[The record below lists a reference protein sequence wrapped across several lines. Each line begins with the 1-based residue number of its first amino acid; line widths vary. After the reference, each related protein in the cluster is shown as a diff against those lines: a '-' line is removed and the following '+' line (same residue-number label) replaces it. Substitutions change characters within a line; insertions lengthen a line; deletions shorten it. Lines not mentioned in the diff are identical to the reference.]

1 MATEMARRRSDGVTK
16 RPAPIIPARS
26 RGLPPHLRRSI
37 TPSLRRS
44 PRAFSIV
51 ELLVA
56 LTISV
61 TLLAATLQAF
71 DASWRGYKHTTES
84 ASTHV
89 VSRIVV
95 HRVLAMIR
103 TGSQFGPVPADVLD
117 NTQNPL
123 TSNFMEFIADADRIA
138 GLNRI
143 TRIERRNSGI
153 AGQFELWYKLYDG
166 GSGAAIQERPLLR
179 NVTEAAFI
187 LQFEPGPRLV
197 KATMDLTVSP
207 NDDAAMRI
215 GVGND
220 APTIRL
226 VASAGPR
233 QLQ

>member
-1 MATEMARRRSDGVTK
+1 MQKPMIGSRVSGFGFRAQNPSRRSAQPDT
-16 RPAPIIPARS
+16 RHPTPDT
-26 RGLPPHLRRSI
+26 RG
-37 TPSLRRS
+37 
-44 PRAFSIV
+44 FSIV

-123 TSNFMEFIADADRIA
+123 TSNFMEFIADSDRAA

-143 TRIERRNSGI
+143 TRIERRNGTT
-153 AGQFELWYKLYDG
+153 AGQFELWYKLTDVTAG
-166 GSGAAIQERPLLR
+166 TVIQERPLLKS
-179 NVTEAAFI
+179 VTEVAFI
-187 LQFEPGPRLV
+187 LKYEPGPRLM
-197 KATMDLTVSP
+197 KATMDLTVAP

>member
-1 MATEMARRRSDGVTK
+1 MKTEVTK
-16 RPAPIIPARS
+16 LGSDAVTKWRRARA
-26 RGLPPHLRRSI
+26 LALRHSV
-37 TPSLRRS
+37 TPSLLPASRG
-44 PRAFSIV
+44 FSIV

-56 LTISV
+56 LTISA

-71 DASWRGYKHTTES
+71 DAAWRGYKHTTES

-117 NTQNPL
+117 NAQNPL
-123 TSNFMEFIADADRIA
+123 TSNFMEFVADSDRTA

-143 TRIERRNSGI
+143 TRIERRNG
-153 AGQFELWYKLYDG
+153 ATTGTYELWYKLTDLSNG
-166 GSGAAIQERPLLR
+166 TVIQERPLLKS
-179 NVTEAAFI
+179 VTEAAFI
-187 LQFEPGPRLV
+187 LQYEPGPRLV
-197 KATMDLTVSP
+197 KATIDLTVSP
-207 NDDAAMRI
+207 NDDADLRI

>member
-1 MATEMARRRSDGVTK
+1 MKNAK
-16 RPAPIIPARS
+16 REAQSANAGKASGYLNFANLNFELS
-26 RGLPPHLRRSI
+26 RPG
-37 TPSLRRS
+37 
-44 PRAFSIV
+44 FSIV
-51 ELLVA
+51 EMLVA
-56 LTISV
+56 LVISA

-103 TGSQFGPVPADVLD
+103 TGSQFGPAPTDVLD

-123 TSNFMEFIADADRIA
+123 TSNYMEFVSAADQQA
-138 GLNRI
+138 GNNYI
-143 TRIERRNSGI
+143 TRIERRTT
-153 AGQFELWYKLYDG
+153 AGTTNQYELWYKVTDA
-166 GSGAAIQERPLLR
+166 GSGAVLQEHPLLS

-197 KATMDLTVSP
+197 KATIDLTVTP
-207 NDDAAMRI
+207 NDDTDMKI

>member
-1 MATEMARRRSDGVTK
+1 MNTEVSKWRSGGV
-16 RPAPIIPARS
+16 AECAV
-26 RGLPPHLRRSI
+26 RRSI
-37 TPSLRRS
+37 ICPLGHCATRPLRG
-44 PRAFSIV
+44 FSIV
-51 ELLVA
+51 EMLVA
-56 LTISV
+56 LTISA

-103 TGSQFGPVPADVLD
+103 TGAQFGPAPADVLD

-123 TSNFMEFIADADRIA
+123 TSTWMEFVADADQQA
-138 GLNRI
+138 GLNRV
-143 TRIERRNSGI
+143 TRIERRTVGGTTN
-153 AGQFELWYKLYDG
+153 QYELWYKLTDLSNG
-166 GSGAAIQERPLLR
+166 TIVQERPLLR
-179 NVTEAAFI
+179 NVTEAAFV

-197 KATMDLTVSP
+197 KATMDLSIAP
-207 NDDAAMRI
+207 KDDADMRI

>member
-1 MATEMARRRSDGVTK
+1 MEKHVTKWRSDEVTTLK
-16 RPAPIIPARS
+16 R
-26 RGLPPHLRRSI
+26 RGASALRHSV
-37 TPSLRRS
+37 TSSLRHS

-103 TGSQFGPVPADVLD
+103 TGSQFGPVPTDVLD

-123 TSNFMEFIADADRIA
+123 TSNFMEFVADADRVA
-138 GLNRI
+138 GLNRV
-143 TRIERRNSGI
+143 TRIERRNGATS
-153 AGQFELWYKLYDG
+153 GQFELWYKLTDLNT
-166 GSGAAIQERPLLR
+166 GAVIQERPLLKT
-179 NVTEAAFI
+179 VTEAAFI
-187 LQFEPGPRLV
+187 LQYEPGPRLM
-197 KATMDLTVSP
+197 KATIDLTVAP
-207 NDDAAMRI
+207 NDDADMRI